1 MAHVPGITKEET
13 LRRIA
18 QHEQGF
24 CQIDLGSPRRNSVI
38 IYDGT
43 EWRFSTME
51 TDPDEEDALFQERIS
66 EGKMFLPEDVIK
78 LQKEALCLVR
88 CIDKRSFMV
97 LIEGL
102 PWEFGGPEL
111 GLLAKSFIFEDI
123 EEKPAITEEEL
134 AYIAHAEIALHIK
147 RGSVQKII
155 HRQQKRIEED
165 THLRLTTESHGQHQ
179 EYLFKGKSYLS
190 TSIEELYQ
198 ERARLVLLRRA
209 IESAEKELQSVI
221 DAKESS

>member
-1 MAHVPGITKEET
+1 MYRIQ
-13 LRRIA
+13 RRLCHA

-43 EWRFSTME
+43 EWRFSTKE

-102 PWEFGGPEL
+102 PWEFGGTGPVS
-111 GLLAKSFIFEDI
+111 KSFIFEDI
-123 EEKPAITEEEL
+123 EEKSAIK
-134 AYIAHAEIALHIK
+134 K
-147 RGSVQKII
+147 RNWPTLLMPKITSSVAPF
-155 HRQQKRIEED
+155 KRSFIVNKN
-165 THLRLTTESHGQHQ
+165 G
-179 EYLFKGKSYLS
+179 
-190 TSIEELYQ
+190 
-198 ERARLVLLRRA
+198 
-209 IESAEKELQSVI
+209 
-221 DAKESS
+221 